1 MLPTGTRAK
10 NIVASYV
17 RKRHRPKSS
26 MKHVTCCQSPP
37 HKSTSTGEEEECG
50 TWLRMEAT
58 IAVFVIINFAFKI
71 GKSPLAAKR
80 E

>member
-26 MKHVTCCQSPP
+26 MKHVTCCQPPP
-37 HKSTSTGEEEECG
+37 HKSTSSGEEEEWDMAENGSYSRGFGYNKLCIQN
-50 TWLRMEAT
+50 W
-58 IAVFVIINFAFKI
+58 
-71 GKSPLAAKR
+71 
-80 E
+80 